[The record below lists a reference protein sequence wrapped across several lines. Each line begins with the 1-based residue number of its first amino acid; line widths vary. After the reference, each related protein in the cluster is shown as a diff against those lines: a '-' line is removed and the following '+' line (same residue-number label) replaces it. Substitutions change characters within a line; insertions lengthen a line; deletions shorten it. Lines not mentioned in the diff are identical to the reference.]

1 MFTKHSE
8 SDYKEVLPGIMM
20 KTIVYGEKTLMTE
33 FLLQKESHLPS
44 HEHFHEQTGYMI
56 SGKMLLTIGDETY
69 EVTAGDSWN
78 IPSNIPHEAQV
89 IEDSV
94 AVEVFS
100 PCRKEYL
107 D

>member
-1 MFTKHSE
+1 MFSKHSG

-20 KTIVYGEKTLMTE
+20 KTLIYGEKTLMTE
-33 FLLQKESHLPS
+33 FLLQRGSHLPS
-44 HEHFHEQTGYMI
+44 HEHVHEQTGYMI
-56 SGKMLLTIGDETY
+56 SGKMLLTIDDQTH

-78 IPSNIPHEAQV
+78 IASNVPHEAQV

-100 PCRKEYL
+100 PRRDEYI